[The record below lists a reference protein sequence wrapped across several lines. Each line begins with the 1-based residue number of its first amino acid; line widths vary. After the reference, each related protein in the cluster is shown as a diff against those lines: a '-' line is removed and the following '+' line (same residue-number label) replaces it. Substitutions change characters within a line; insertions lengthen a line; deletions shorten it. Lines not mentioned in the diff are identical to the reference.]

1 MKIREIFRKPV
12 DRPIEG
18 VIKADDNTNLRRE
31 VEEYVITNEVSKKLS
46 SFFDAYLS
54 GEASNGVWISGFFGS
69 GKSHLLKMLS
79 LLLQNWTD
87 SDFSVVDSFVEKYQ
101 DEFLVADLKKA
112 AAIPSRSILFN
123 IDQKADIV
131 TKSQSDA
138 LLSVFIKVFDEFC
151 GYYGK
156 QGYIAK
162 FERDLD
168 SRGIYKSLK
177 DAYKS
182 ITGKDWEV
190 GREEPVFESEN
201 ISKAYKQVSGNE
213 NGNITDILDKYRD
226 DYRVSIEDF
235 AKQVN
240 GYIEKQPIGFRLN
253 FFVDEVG
260 QYIADNSKLMLNLQ
274 TIAESLATICK
285 GRAWIIVTSQE
296 DMDAVIGELDQQ
308 QGNDFSKIQARFATR
323 LSLTS
328 ANVDEVIQK
337 RLLHKNDLSLDQLTK
352 LYHTHVNNFKT
363 MFHFVDGAQTYR
375 NFNDKEDFIFC
386 YPFIPYQFTMFQ
398 KAIKSLSTN
407 HSFEGRHRSVGE
419 RSMLGVFQQVV
430 KSMLDE
436 EVCRIATFDLMFDG
450 IRSSIKSQIQQAII
464 NAEKNLGNPFAVR
477 VLKILF
483 MLKYVKDYKATV
495 RNVSILLMES
505 FETDINELKD
515 HIQEALNL
523 LETQTYIQR
532 NGDLYEFLTNEEKD
546 VEQEIKNTPID
557 NVSLLDEI
565 DKVLFTSGQIIK
577 SLKIRY
583 EDNKQD
589 FSYTRRI
596 DNKQYGKE
604 HEITIHLV
612 TPLYEFYDAEND
624 KQLISH
630 AIGKPE
636 LTIVLPADKRFWDD
650 LGMYVKTEKCF
661 QVNITSMQKES
672 TRKILFE
679 KQQQNKE
686 REQLIKN
693 RLAELIVEAKIYAS
707 GDKLDTEALDAN
719 TRIVQAFQV
728 IVGKVYPN
736 LKMLK
741 GVTYTEQDIG
751 KYLNNTQITAEYVM
765 QLTEA
770 EQEVFSHI
778 TSNSRL
784 AKKTTVSDVLEKFSR
799 KPYGWGFY
807 AILCQVAKLYASG
820 KVEIYADGGML
831 ENSILEK
838 ALKNTAKHPNMI
850 IQPQQ
855 DITPSQM
862 RRLKDLY
869 NNLFDAPAASNDAKA
884 LAKETSAALDELVDK
899 LDKVYKQKDRY
910 PFATDLE
917 NILDLLRNAI
927 GKPYNWYYTDFVT
940 KDDEIVLAK
949 TDFIDPI
956 LSFMSGNQKVI
967 YDSIREFFSLNKDN
981 LSYLEATEVERL
993 KTGFNDPKCYKNNH
1007 IQQLK
1012 PLLDILADK
1021 LGSLIKT
1028 EQDKAL
1034 KAIKVLEDKTTKS
1047 DQYKA
1052 ASQEIQGKINTAFSD
1067 VMDNI
1072 SQITIL
1078 AVIKDTLQRFN
1089 TIEYPKLMALL
1100 KLQKPDTPEGGTKT
1114 KPEVSFGSV
1123 LLEYASTGISN
1134 EQELDDFIKNLKK
1147 ALATELTK
1155 GNKIVL

>member
-1 MKIREIFRKPV
+1 MKIKEIFRKPV

-87 SDFSVVDSFVEKYQ
+87 GDFSIVDAFVEKYQ

-112 AAIPSRSILFN
+112 AAIPSSSILFN

-131 TKSQSDA
+131 SKSQSDA

-168 SRGIYKSLK
+168 SRGIYQPFK

-182 ITGKDWEV
+182 IVGKEWEV

-213 NGNITDILDKYRD
+213 NGNIADILDKYRD

-240 GYIEKQPIGFRLN
+240 GYIEKQPKGFRLN

-337 RLLHKNDLSLDQLTK
+337 RLLHKNDQSLDQLSK

-407 HSFEGRHRSVGE
+407 QAFEGRHRSVGE

-436 EVCRIATFDLMFDG
+436 EVCTIATFDLMFDG

-464 NAEKNLGNPFAVR
+464 NAEKNLGNPFAIK
-477 VLKILF
+477 VLKMLF

-495 RNVSILLMES
+495 RNVSILLTES
-505 FETDINELKD
+505 FETDINKLKEQ
-515 HIQEALNL
+515 IQEALNL

-532 NGDLYEFLTNEEKD
+532 NGDLYEYLTNEEKD

-565 DKVLFTSGQIIK
+565 DKVMFTSGQVIK

-630 AIGKPE
+630 ALGKPE

-672 TRKILFE
+672 TRKILFD

-707 GDKLDTEALDAN
+707 GDKLDTEAQDAN

-741 GVTYTEQDIG
+741 GVTYTEQDIP
-751 KYLNNTQITAEYVM
+751 KYLNTSQITADYVM

-784 AKKTTVSDVLEKFSR
+784 AKKTTVSDVQEKFSR

-869 NNLFDAPAASNDAKA
+869 NNLFDVPAASNDAKA
-884 LAKETSAALDELVDK
+884 LAKETSAALEDLVAK
-899 LDKVYKQKDRY
+899 LDKISKQKDRH
-910 PFATDLE
+910 PFTIDLDV
-917 NILDLLRNAI
+917 ILELLRNAI

-940 KDDEIVLAK
+940 KDDDIILAK
-949 TDFIDPI
+949 TDIIDPI
-956 LSFMSGNQKVI
+956 QSFMTGNQKSI
-967 YDSIREFFSLNKDN
+967 YDSIREFFSINKDN
-981 LSYLEATEVERL
+981 LPYLEATEVERL
-993 KTGFNDPKCYKNNH
+993 RTGFNDPKCYKNNK

-1021 LGSLIKT
+1021 LSSLIKT
-1028 EQDKAL
+1028 EQDKAA
-1034 KAIKVLEDKTTKS
+1034 KAIKVLEDKITTS
-1047 DQYKA
+1047 EQYKT
-1052 ASQEIQGKINTAFSD
+1052 ASDEIQVKINTAFSE
-1067 VMDNI
+1067 VKDNI
-1072 SQITIL
+1072 QQITIL

-1089 TIEYPKLMALL
+1089 TIEYPKLKALL
-1100 KLQKPDTPEGGTKT
+1100 KTSKPDTPEGGSKT

-1123 LLEYASTGISN
+1123 LLEYTSIEISN
-1134 EQELDDFIKNLKK
+1134 EQELDDFIKKLKK
-1147 ALATELTK
+1147 ALERELNS
-1155 GNKIVL
+1155 GNKIIV